1 MARSLFRRRRSPG
14 LRSLHL
20 SLGRM
25 ISRRHAE
32 ISRVSIL
39 QGIIRAC
46 IPIAALAFMAAA
58 ACGRGAAFW
67 LPPCDTVDVVAPR
80 PYGTEHL
87 APARGFVQV
96 VPLGADV
103 PANADLGDLLDRAAG
118 VSVRR
123 YGGLGSMSLASVR
136 GSSPSQVQIYIDDVP
151 LSSASDAMANLALL
165 PIRLFDRV
173 EVASGPLSGGSD
185 DAAAGS
191 IRLISPTRFDA
202 PLRFRAS
209 AGSFGTTSFSGAG
222 GVAHDSLSLLAAGGR
237 LSSRGDYP
245 YLDRGGTRFESSD
258 DRIVRRTN
266 NAFHQED
273 LLLRALA
280 TAGNVQVE
288 TTGHGLWKDTGVPG
302 TENLQTH
309 HVRDRFR
316 RWMQSLSVGSRG
328 DPSTPADADAHGA
341 AGAPGARRVD
351 WKVTLHRQADVDH
364 YRNPAAEVGLGRAN
378 TRSKL
383 IADGLRAALGG
394 GSSGAAVRGRIDA
407 TILRERWTPEDL
419 LRGTTGATRRRLS
432 RSAGVELGYR
442 LGPATLSANERILF
456 VDERLDGGIPGEP
469 DLSENDAHR
478 RDRTLPHARVGASYE
493 LGGGVTVRGSWG
505 QTLRLPTFTE
515 LYGQSGIQVGN
526 PGWFLNAGSRGTSVR
541 TRGGSRLLGLRTSIE
556 AAVFETRT
564 REAIVWIQNSQRT
577 TRAQNLERTRVRG
590 AELLARGTLTIRSR
604 SVLGLTATT
613 SIQDARD
620 DGPSPV
626 YHDKRLPYQPLAQ
639 ASIETRYENASI
651 RLAHTIDT
659 ESSIERDRY
668 NTAERRREAVSFRI
682 SEMTWKLPR
691 RPLEAT
697 VTVRNLA
704 DRRAQD
710 VDGFPLPGRS
720 VLLDLTWTVR

>member
-1 MARSLFRRRRSPG
+1 
-14 LRSLHL
+14 
-20 SLGRM
+20 M
-25 ISRRHAE
+25 ISRRRAE
-32 ISRVSIL
+32 IRPVSIMH
-39 QGIIRAC
+39 GVIRSGL
-46 IPIAALAFMAAA
+46 PIAALATMAVSVY
-58 ACGRGAAFW
+58 GQGAAFW

-80 PYGTEHL
+80 PYATEHL

-96 VPLGADV
+96 VPLGSDV
-103 PANADLGDLLDRAAG
+103 PASADLGDLLDRAAG

-151 LSSASDAMANLALL
+151 LSTASDAMANLALL

-173 EVASGPLSGGSD
+173 EIASGPLSGGSD

-191 IRLISPTRFDA
+191 IRLVSPARFDA

-222 GVAHDSLSLLAAGGR
+222 GVAHGAFSFLAAGGR

-245 YLDRGGTRFESSD
+245 YLDRRGTRFESSD

-273 LLLRALA
+273 LLVRALA
-280 TAGNVQVE
+280 TTGNVQIE

-328 DPSTPADADAHGA
+328 DPSMPADAHAGGA
-341 AGAPGARRVD
+341 MLAPGASRVD
-351 WKVTLHRQADVDH
+351 WRLTLHRQADIDH
-364 YRNPAAEVGLGRAN
+364 YRNPAAEVGLGRAD
-378 TRSKL
+378 TRSRL

-394 GSSGAAVRGRIDA
+394 GPTGAALRGQLDA
-407 TILRERWTPEDL
+407 TIVRERWTPEDR
-419 LRGTTGATRRRLS
+419 LRGTTGPTRRRLS
-432 RSAGVELGYR
+432 RSAGIELAYR
-442 LGPATLSANERILF
+442 LGRATVSAAERVLF
-456 VDERLDGGIPGEP
+456 ADEQLDGVAPGAPDLPGE
-469 DLSENDAHR
+469 DAVR

-493 LGGGVTVRGSWG
+493 LGGDVTLRGSWG

-526 PGWFLNAGSRGTSVR
+526 PELVPERGTAWDIGANAR
-541 TRGGSRLLGLRTSIE
+541 WIPTPGLRTSIE

-564 REAIVWIQNSQRT
+564 RQAIVWIQNSQRT
-577 TRAQNLERTRVRG
+577 TRAQNFERTRVRG
-590 AELLARGTLTIRSR
+590 AELLARGTLAIRSR

-613 SIQDARD
+613 TVQDARD
-620 DGPSPV
+620 EGPTPI
-626 YHDKRLPYQPLAQ
+626 YHGKRLPYQPLAQ
-639 ASIETRYENASI
+639 TSIQTRYENASI

-668 NTAERRREAVSFRI
+668 NTPERRRGNRVLQDI
-682 SEMTWKLPR
+682 EMTWKLPR

-697 VTVRNLA
+697 ITVRNLA

-720 VLLDLTWTVR
+720 VLIDLTWTVQ